1 VSQPDQDESI
11 AASLAALARAAHER
25 QIVDDAAGRARLLLR
40 ARSVAP
46 APRSSNLRWLA
57 PAAAAFACA
66 LAVWAL
72 SPSKLR
78 YQVTGASQTGSY
90 VSAPVEHP
98 VVVEFSDQTRVVLA
112 QSSQLRVE
120 ETSQRGA
127 RILLERGA
135 ANVHV
140 VHREHADWTFAAGP
154 FDVHVTGTRFDLS
167 WDPAPQIF
175 ELTLREGSVEI
186 QSPLSPAPVALRAG
200 QTFRGDLALH
210 TATTAEVSALGGSAA
225 PPSAP
230 APALAP
236 PSPSI
241 SANANETADAL
252 PSSASSSAAAA
263 PSLVAP
269 VAPRSWSKLI
279 AAGEFK
285 ALLEQANERG
295 VPSCLRACSAADL
308 SALADAARY
317 TGQTAIAEQSL
328 QALRARFGHE
338 PAGRSAAFLLGRLR
352 EGQGAAS
359 DANVWYGRYLS
370 ETPDGAYAAE
380 ALAGRMRSVQKISGP
395 ALARPIAEEYLRRY
409 PNGVHA
415 GTARSILG
423 TH

>member
-1 VSQPDQDESI
+1 MSQPDQNESI
-11 AASLAALARAAHER
+11 AASLAALARTAHER
-25 QIVDDAAGRARLLLR
+25 QIVDDAGGRARLLLH
-40 ARSVAP
+40 ARP
-46 APRSSNLRWLA
+46 ARPGLRSRPVRWLA
-57 PAAAAFACA
+57 PAAFAAACA
-66 LAVWAL
+66 LAVWGL
-72 SPSKLR
+72 SPGKLR
-78 YQVTGASQTGSY
+78 YQVTGASQAGSY
-90 VSAPVEHP
+90 VSAPAEHP
-98 VVVEFSDQTRVVLA
+98 VVVEFTDHTQVVLA

-120 ETSQRGA
+120 ETSPRGA
-127 RILLERGA
+127 RVLLERGA

-167 WDPAPQIF
+167 WDPAPQVF

-200 QTFRGDLALH
+200 QTFHGDLALH
-210 TATTAEVSALGGSAA
+210 TLTTAEVSAPAGSA
-225 PPSAP
+225 PPP
-230 APALAP
+230 APAP
-236 PSPSI
+236 PSPAT
-241 SANANETADAL
+241 SARANEMADAL
-252 PSSASSSAAAA
+252 PSSSAASAAAA
-263 PSLVAP
+263 PSVLAP
-269 VAPRSWSKLI
+269 VAGRAWPKLI

-317 TGQTAIAEQSL
+317 TGQAELAEQSL
-328 QALRARFGHE
+328 QALRARFARE

-359 DANVWYGRYLS
+359 DANAWYGRYLN

-395 ALARPIAEEYLRRY
+395 TSARPIAEEYLERY

-423 TH
+423 LH